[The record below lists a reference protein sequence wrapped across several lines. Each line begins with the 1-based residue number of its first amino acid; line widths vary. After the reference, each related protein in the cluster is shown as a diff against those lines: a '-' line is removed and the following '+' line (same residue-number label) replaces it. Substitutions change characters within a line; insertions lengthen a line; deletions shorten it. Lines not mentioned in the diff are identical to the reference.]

1 MASSAKQG
9 ENAVVALLKKTAES
23 ALFNNFIIGIIL
35 AAGVVVGIQTYPSMK
50 GNATLGM
57 LDSLIL
63 WIFVAEIFIKMG
75 AEGGKPWRY
84 FLDPWNVFDFV
95 IVAVCFLP
103 GETSFAAV
111 LRLARLLRVLKL
123 VRALP
128 RLQVLVSA
136 LLKSIPSMFYISL
149 LLGLLFYLYGVLG
162 TFLYQDND
170 PVHFE
175 DLETGLLTMYRVST
189 LEDWTDVMYI
199 NMFGCH
205 EYGYDDSARVPCD
218 KEKALALVGEDGIN
232 WSAALFFSS
241 FTLLATMIILN
252 LFIGVIMTGMEEAQ
266 KEVDNLD
273 RIDSGNT
280 PSVRLK
286 DISTALDGLQAELK
300 RLASELD
307 EGKGADHQA
316 DTGDSSNA

>member
-1 MASSAKQG
+1 M
-9 ENAVVALLKKTAES
+9 VVAILQKIANS
-23 ALFNNFIIGIIL
+23 DLFNNFIIGIII
-35 AAGVVVGIQTYPSMK
+35 AAGVVVGIQTYPELR
-50 GNATLGM
+50 NDPTLSL
-57 LDSLIL
+57 LDSIIL
-63 WIFVAEIFIKMG
+63 WIFVAEVLIKMG
-75 AEGGKPWRY
+75 SQGSRPWRY
-84 FLDPWNVFDFV
+84 FLDPWNVFDFI

-149 LLGLLFYLYGVLG
+149 LLSLLFYLYGVLG
-162 TFLYQDND
+162 TFLYQEND

-175 DLETGLLTMYRVST
+175 DLQTGLLTMYRVST

-205 EYGYDDSARVPCD
+205 EYGYDSSARVPCNEAAA
-218 KEKALALVGEDGIN
+218 KALVGEDGIA
-232 WSAALFFSS
+232 WSAAFFFSS

-266 KEVDNLD
+266 KE
-273 RIDSGNT
+273 
-280 PSVRLK
+280 LK
-286 DISTALDGLQAELK
+286 GFDGSTSHKDDPRAQLQTLSAQLETLAAELK
-300 RLASELD
+300 SVKIPPDDGHAV
-307 EGKGADHQA
+307 A
-316 DTGDSSNA
+316 GDD

>member
-1 MASSAKQG
+1 MASSGKQG
-9 ENAVVALLKKTAES
+9 DTAVVALLKKTAES
-23 ALFNNFIIGIIL
+23 PLFNNFIIGVIL
-35 AAGVVVGIQTYPSMK
+35 AAGIVVGIQTYPSMK

-57 LDSLIL
+57 LDSVIL
-63 WIFVAEIFIKMG
+63 WIFVAEILIKMG

-84 FLDPWNVFDFV
+84 FLDPWNVFDFL

-205 EYGYDDSARVPCD
+205 EYGYDDSSRIACD

-232 WSAALFFSS
+232 WSAAFFFSS

-273 RIDSGNT
+273 RKDAENTPAKQVEEISARLEELQKELKSLGSKLEDSG
-280 PSVRLK
+280 
-286 DISTALDGLQAELK
+286 
-300 RLASELD
+300 
-307 EGKGADHQA
+307 H
-316 DTGDSSNA
+316 

>member
-1 MASSAKQG
+1 M
-9 ENAVVALLKKTAES
+9 VALLKKI
-23 ALFNNFIIGIIL
+23 ALSPVFNNTIVGVIL
-35 AAGVVVGIQTYPSMK
+35 AAGVVVGIQTYPSMRHDP
-50 GNATLGM
+50 TLGL
-57 LDSLIL
+57 LDSIIL

-75 AEGGKPWRY
+75 AEGSKPWRY
-84 FLDPWNVFDFV
+84 FLDPWNVFDFI
-95 IVAVCFLP
+95 IVGVCFLP
-103 GETSFAAV
+103 GDTSFAAV

-162 TFLYQDND
+162 TFLYQGND

-175 DLETGLLTMYRVST
+175 NLETGLLTMYRVST

-205 EYGYDDSARVPCD
+205 EYGYDAGSRVACD
-218 KEKALALVGEDGIN
+218 LEQAKALVGDDGIN

-266 KEVDNLD
+266 KELAALD
-273 RIDSGNT
+273 AKG
-280 PSVRLK
+280 
-286 DISTALDGLQAELK
+286 STAAGKLAAISEQLAKLQIDIKALGDEL
-300 RLASELD
+300 R
-307 EGKGADHQA
+307 
-316 DTGDSSNA
+316 DSSSG

>member
-1 MASSAKQG
+1 MV
-9 ENAVVALLKKTAES
+9 EFLKKIS
-23 ALFNNFIIGIIL
+23 LSPLFNNFIIGVIL
-35 AAGVVVGIQTYPSMK
+35 AAGVLVGIQTDPEMRS
-50 GNATLGM
+50 NSTLHS

-63 WIFVAEIFIKMG
+63 WIFVAEIAIKMG
-75 AEGGKPWRY
+75 AEGNRPWRY
-84 FLDPWNVFDFV
+84 FLDPWNVFDFL
-95 IVAVCFLP
+95 IVAICFLP

-136 LLKSIPSMFYISL
+136 LLKSIPSMFYISIL
-149 LLGLLFYLYGVLG
+149 LALLFYLYGVLG

-175 DLETGLLTMYRVST
+175 NLETGLLTMYRVST

-205 EYGYDDSARVPCD
+205 EYGYDESARIPCD
-218 KEKALALVGEDGIN
+218 KTKALALVGANGVN
-232 WSAALFFSS
+232 WSAAIFFSS

-252 LFIGVIMTGMEEAQ
+252 LFIGVIMTGMEEAE
-266 KEVDNLD
+266 KELVSVKVETDTSTL
-273 RIDSGNT
+273 GKV
-280 PSVRLK
+280 VRLSQQLEALQQ
-286 DISTALDGLQAELK
+286 DIQALRTEL
-300 RLASELD
+300 
-307 EGKGADHQA
+307 EGNG
-316 DTGDSSNA
+316 GREP

>member
-1 MASSAKQG
+1 
-9 ENAVVALLKKTAES
+9 VVALLKKI
-23 ALFNNFIIGIIL
+23 ALSPVFNNTIIGVIVV
-35 AAGVVVGIQTYPSMK
+35 AGIVVGIQTYPSMRHDPV
-50 GNATLGM
+50 LGM
-57 LDSLIL
+57 LDSIIL
-63 WIFVAEIFIKMG
+63 GIFVAEIFIKMG
-75 AEGGKPWRY
+75 SEGSKPWRY
-84 FLDPWNVFDFV
+84 FLDPWNVFDFI

-103 GETSFAAV
+103 GDTSFAAV

-162 TFLYQDND
+162 TFLYQGND

-175 DLETGLLTMYRVST
+175 NLETGLLTMYRVST

-205 EYGYDDSARVPCD
+205 EYGYDEGSRVACD
-218 KEKALALVGEDGIN
+218 LEQAKALVGEDGIN

-266 KEVDNLD
+266 KELAALD
-273 RIDSGNT
+273 AKEG
-280 PSVRLK
+280 SVAGKLASISERMASLQTDIKALGDELK
-286 DISTALDGLQAELK
+286 D
-300 RLASELD
+300 
-307 EGKGADHQA
+307 
-316 DTGDSSNA
+316 SSSA

>member
-1 MASSAKQG
+1 M
-9 ENAVVALLKKTAES
+9 VALLKKIAES
-23 ALFNNFIIGIIL
+23 PLFNNFIIGVIL
-35 AAGVVVGIQTYPSMK
+35 VAGIVVGIQTYPSMRSDS
-50 GNATLGM
+50 TLSM
-57 LDSLIL
+57 LDSVIL
-63 WIFVAEIFIKMG
+63 WIFVAEILIKMG

-103 GETSFAAV
+103 GDTSFAAV

-218 KEKALALVGEDGIN
+218 KAKALALVGEDGIN
-232 WSAALFFSS
+232 WSAAVFFSS

-266 KEVDNLD
+266 KEVGNLD
-273 RIDSGNT
+273 RKNSGAT
-280 PSVRLK
+280 KAARIKELSARLE
-286 DISTALDGLQAELK
+286 ALH
-300 RLASELD
+300 SELD
-307 EGKGADHQA
+307 QLADELGEDKEHA
-316 DTGDSSNA
+316 APS

>member
-1 MASSAKQG
+1 VASSGKQG
-9 ENAVVALLKKTAES
+9 DTAVVALLKKTAES
-23 ALFNNFIIGIIL
+23 PLFNNFIIGVIL
-35 AAGVVVGIQTYPSMK
+35 AAGIVVGIQTYPSMK

-57 LDSLIL
+57 LDSVIL
-63 WIFVAEIFIKMG
+63 WIFVAEILIKMG

-84 FLDPWNVFDFV
+84 FLDPWNVFDFL

-205 EYGYDDSARVPCD
+205 EYGYDDSSRIACD

-232 WSAALFFSS
+232 WSAAFFFSS

-273 RIDSGNT
+273 RKDAENT
-280 PSVRLK
+280 PAKQVEEISERLEE
-286 DISTALDGLQAELK
+286 LQKELK
-300 RLASELD
+300 CL
-307 EGKGADHQA
+307 GAQLGGSGH
-316 DTGDSSNA
+316 